1 MSLSGTAF
9 TVIWHDLNPGFEA
22 EFERWH
28 TEEHMPERLGVPGFL
43 RGRRYMNWQQA
54 PHVCFTLYELA
65 HTETF
70 RSPGYLARLNAP
82 TEWSNRVQPG
92 MSNFLRGVCET
103 VVSFGDGTAGAV
115 ATLRLRWAG
124 GTSAAA
130 DMALSNAVL
139 QAFQLAG
146 VTSVHL
152 GRHIAQWANA
162 ATGETKLRPPPSTAE
177 FDYVLLV
184 EAIDQKTLAE
194 ARAQLEQLLKSAGAG
209 DVDGGHYTLGYQ
221 LLAPR

>member
-1 MSLSGTAF
+1 MPLSGTAF

-92 MSNFLRGVCET
+92 MTNFLRGVCET

-115 ATLRLRWAG
+115 ATLRLRIAG
-124 GTSAAA
+124 GTAPAA
-130 DMALSNAVL
+130 DTALAGAAL
-139 QAFQLAG
+139 QAFQMPG
-146 VTSVHL
+146 ITGVHL

-162 ATGETKLRPPPSTAE
+162 TTGETRLRPPPSTAE
-177 FDYVLLV
+177 FDYVLLA
-184 EAIDQKTLAE
+184 EGIDLKTLEHAT
-194 ARAQLEQLLKSAGAG
+194 AALDQLLRAAGAS
-209 DVDGGHYTLGYQ
+209 DVDGGRYALGYQ